1 MDTNNMRNTVILKN
15 LPSNLIEEA
24 FVVLKKNQRIKKFE
38 YVDNQKENFCFEKN
52 QDEDN
57 EFVIKEAEL
66 LISNYIEKIENQD
79 MCGNKANLEFEKKYK
94 KWKSYI
100 DSVRNGNVA
109 YEEIVETL
117 KEEKGI
123 TFDWIDE

>member
-1 MDTNNMRNTVILKN
+1 MDTNNMRNTVVLKN

-24 FVVLKKNQRIKKFE
+24 FVVLKRNQKIKKFE
-38 YVDNQKENFCFEKN
+38 YVDNQTESFYFEND

-79 MCGNKANLEFEKKYK
+79 LCGNRANSEFEKKYK
-94 KWKSYI
+94 NMRKFAAVLGGFIYCYLIFFSI
-100 DSVRNGNVA
+100 
-109 YEEIVETL
+109 
-117 KEEKGI
+117 
-123 TFDWIDE
+123 

>member
-52 QDEDN
+52 QDKDN

-79 MCGNKANLEFEKKYK
+79 ICGNKANLEFEKKYK
-94 KWKSYI
+94 KMRKI
-100 DSVRNGNVA
+100 A
-109 YEEIVETL
+109 IIL
-117 KEEKGI
+117 GI
-123 TFDWIDE
+123 ISIGCLFY

>member
-1 MDTNNMRNTVILKN
+1 MDTNNMRNTVVLKN

-24 FVVLKKNQRIKKFE
+24 FVVLKKNQKIKKFE
-38 YVDNQKENFCFEKN
+38 YVDNQTESFYFENN

-79 MCGNKANLEFEKKYK
+79 LCGNKTSLEFERKYK
-94 KWKSYI
+94 KMRKIAAVLGGVLLGCFWYMI
-100 DSVRNGNVA
+100 
-109 YEEIVETL
+109 
-117 KEEKGI
+117 
-123 TFDWIDE
+123 

>member
-1 MDTNNMRNTVILKN
+1 MKARIPSKTTMQQLIDEAVEKATTNAIKLC
-15 LPSNLIEEA
+15 
-24 FVVLKKNQRIKKFE
+24 VVTGTMAD
-38 YVDNQKENFCFEKN
+38 VD
-52 QDEDN
+52 
-57 EFVIKEAEL
+57 
-66 LISNYIEKIENQD
+66 
-79 MCGNKANLEFEKKYK
+79 CGFAQSTLEKKYK